1 MKRSEIA
8 AGMVGERILALR
20 HERGWSQLKLAK
32 KLGVART
39 TIEKLES
46 GQTAAPSAETLLHL
60 ADALG
65 VDPWVILY
73 GRTRES
79 APDAVTPMVE
89 LFRLFAALPPLYQ
102 DLLLRLARE
111 MCVDPPSTR
120 RKRAANAT
128 GKPSKK
134 PVNQ

>member
-1 MKRSEIA
+1 MKRSGVE
-8 AGMVGERILALR
+8 AGAVGERVLALR
-20 HERGWSQLKLAK
+20 NERGWSQLKLAK

-46 GQTAAPSAETLLHL
+46 GQTATPSAETLLHL
-60 ADALG
+60 AEALG

-73 GRTRES
+73 GRVREG
-79 APDAVTPMVE
+79 ADDAVTPMAE

-111 MCVDPPSTR
+111 MRMDPPSTR
-120 RKRAANAT
+120 RKKASTAA
-128 GKPSKK
+128 GKPSNKS
-134 PVNQ
+134 VI